1 MNPALI
7 DVSVL
12 LIFFNRPD
20 LFSQVFEQVKKARPA
35 RLFLYQDGPRTD
47 NDMEGIEKCREIVSD
62 IDWDCEVHTKFQN
75 KNYGCDPSG
84 YLADKWAFSIT
95 DKCIILEDDC
105 VPSVSFFKFCKEMLD
120 KYEHNP
126 RIWMI
131 SGFNHEEIS
140 VNVDSDYFFTEFM
153 SIWGWATWRRVIDR
167 WDSQYDFLNNKDQIE
182 KVSRLIDERKL
193 RKDFIQFCKDHK
205 SSGKEHFETILWSS
219 MILNNGLSIM
229 PVKNMINNVG
239 ATTNSTHFNSGIKTM
254 PRNYR
259 KIFTMPRY
267 ELTFPIKHTDKIEPN
282 ERHREEVYKI
292 LAWNHPLIKVGRS
305 FEELWLNLKYGN
317 FKNIRK
323 SLRNRAKLC
332 IKTLKG

>member
-62 IDWDCEVHTKFQN
+62 IEWECEVHTKFQN

-84 YLADKWAFSIT
+84 YLADKLAFSIT

-259 KIFTMPRY
+259 KIFTMPSY

-317 FKNIRK
+317 FKNIKK